1 MKTKTY
7 LQLFLAI
14 VAISLVSCDKD
25 QPNNLNQSDQYQL
38 TAGDQFVTNRILKF
52 RQKLAYKKAHPTYKS
67 GELVNVDSAR
77 WDVETN
83 FNATYAFPDENYT
96 TTRQDS
102 AVLVLTI
109 INDSTTL
116 MDDVLS
122 FNDLVFDQVLTLY
135 NNSPLVNRELLFVS
149 LRNGEM
155 SNGELEVKLMVVTGE
170 KQTNTYNFTPFA
182 VGDNWMYGS
191 YLGKCDGTF
200 SGESDAAKELQN
212 LLNLNKTSYCNDMPG
227 PPSLYRKIYSDDP
240 MSPYGLEGY
249 EFRNE
254 NTGEY
259 PMFYIEKNTPLTD
272 DDLCLN
278 YNEMNLHY
286 NGEWAVIY
294 DSMRIEFNRPCNW
307 DFMLCD
313 IQGKREEFGSN
324 PTTYRARHYNDLY
337 YSYHHWVRRDCIP
350 DPISLCAKK

>member
-7 LQLFLAI
+7 STLLMVVFIFGLIA
-14 VAISLVSCDKD
+14 CDKD
-25 QPNNLNQSDQYQL
+25 QPSNPQSSNSYQL
-38 TAGDQFVTNRILKF
+38 TPDDQKVTNRILKF
-52 RQKLAYKKAHPTYKS
+52 RQKLAYKKAHPSYKS
-67 GELVNVDSAR
+67 SELVNVDSAR

-102 AVLVLTI
+102 AVLILTI

-122 FNDLVFDQVLTLY
+122 FNDQVFDQVLTLY
-135 NNSPLVNRELLFVS
+135 NNSPLANRELLFVS

-155 SNGELEVKLMVVTGE
+155 SNSELEVKLLVVTGE
-170 KQTNTYNFTPFA
+170 MQTNTYNFTPFA
-182 VGDNWMYGS
+182 VGDDWKYGDF
-191 YLGKCDGTF
+191 LGKCDGNNVGT
-200 SGESDAAKELQN
+200 DAAEELQN
-212 LLNLNKTSYCNDMPG
+212 LLNLYKTTYCIDMPG

-240 MSPYGLEGY
+240 LSPYLLEGD

-259 PMFYIEKNTPLTD
+259 PIYYIEKNTLLTD
-272 DDLCLN
+272 DDICLN

-294 DSMRIEFNRPCNW
+294 DSMRVKYNRPCNW

-313 IQGKREEFGSN
+313 IQGKRV
-324 PTTYRARHYNDLY
+324 TTLPPNILDKARHYNELF

-350 DPISLCAKK
+350 DAISLCTKK